1 MAPFPFP
8 EHTALD
14 WLLDFNLKLT
24 NMKLHTINAVLY
36 FTLATAILSMPA
48 CKKDYTNPSAVPSTQ
63 AFSSPQ
69 AMTGVAIGL
78 QRLYTA
84 GRGSSLYNK
93 IALDGLLTN
102 QLVVLNQG
110 NTAEYQLQQGSGSVD
125 GTNTILG
132 GLWTTSNK
140 IIYDADQILS
150 SAASLGDK
158 NYASGLIGYTT
169 IFKALAL
176 GDLAMFWQKVPA
188 STGKDVGFADR
199 IEGFNKAIA
208 AIDAALAAINANAIS
223 ASFLSAIPAGIDI
236 VNTLN
241 ALKARY
247 SLFVGNYDQA
257 LAAANAVD
265 LSVASAFSFTTVN
278 LNPIFETATSTNN
291 VYAIMDS
298 AALGLPAGLQPDPGD
313 KRPPFYVTSAYA
325 SKIAGFAAAATTPFP
340 IYLPGEM
347 TLIKAEAYARQTPPD
362 LTSALAELNKVI
374 TKTPASDPFGVGA
387 GLPPI
392 TGPLTQEEI
401 LNQIYKQR
409 SIELFMSGLRLEDM
423 RRFGRPDTEKKRNF
437 LPYPF
442 LERDNNPNLAGIPDP
457 TF

>member
-1 MAPFPFP
+1 
-8 EHTALD
+8 
-14 WLLDFNLKLT
+14 
-24 NMKLHTINAVLY
+24 MKQQIIKASLY
-36 FTLATAILSMPA
+36 FLLAVTILFDSA
-48 CKKDYTNPSAVPSTQ
+48 CTKDYTNPSAVPEAQ

-69 AMTGVAIGL
+69 AMTGAAIGL

-140 IIYDADQILS
+140 IIFDADRILT
-150 SAASLGDK
+150 SAESLGDK

-176 GDLAMFWQKVPA
+176 GDLAMFWEKVPA
-188 STGKDVGFADR
+188 STGQNVSFVDR
-199 IEGFNKAIA
+199 VEGFKRAIA

-223 ASFLSAIPAGIDI
+223 ASFLNTLPAGIDI

-247 SLFVGNYDQA
+247 SLFIGNYEQA
-257 LAAANAVD
+257 LTAANAVD
-265 LSVASAFSFTTVN
+265 LTKTSSFNFTTVN

-291 VYAIMDS
+291 VYAVTDPAI
-298 AALGLPAGLQPDPGD
+298 LGLPAGLQPDAAD
-313 KRPPFYVTSAYA
+313 KRLSFYTTTTYA
-325 SKIAGFAAAATTPFP
+325 SKIAGFAAASTTAFP
-340 IYLPGEM
+340 IYLPGEIL
-347 TLIKAEAYARQTPPD
+347 LIKAEVLARQGN
-362 LTSALAELNKVI
+362 LQNALDTLNKVV
-374 TKTPASDPFGVGA
+374 TKTPGSDPFGVGA
-387 GLPPI
+387 SLPPI
-392 TGPLTQEEI
+392 VGPLSQAEI
-401 LNQIYKQR
+401 LDQIYKHR

-423 RRFGRPDTEKKRNF
+423 RRFGRPDTERKRNF

-457 TF
+457 PF